1 MQEAFAMTP
10 AEAKAVPNKDYLT
23 ELKSGGKTF
32 YVYVYRHVHVWVWS
46 LCGAEVEQRKARVGW
61 GTGVEAAVKATGL
74 Q

>member
-1 MQEAFAMTP
+1 MTP

-32 YVYVYRHVHVWVWS
+32 YVYVYRHVWVWS
-46 LCGAEVEQRKARVGW
+46 QCGAEVEQRKARVGW
-61 GTGVEAAVKATGL
+61 GTSVEVAVKATGL